1 MLFKPVRPALVK
13 RCLKYLKNYN
23 YLYSGIEIN
32 MDNLTI
38 DLLNLSNGLND
49 DNNADDDSSSSS
61 NMY

>member
-1 MLFKPVRPALVK
+1 MLFKPVRPVLVK

-38 DLLNLSNGLND
+38 DLLNLSNGLID
-49 DNNADDDSSSSS
+49 DNSADDDSSSSS